1 MSHSRTSALN
11 DHVDH
16 SFVFCLR
23 NCTTGLCPEKRVRL
37 LSHDLDLTKDHAISR
52 GSFWFVFGCGDL
64 LGWYWF
70 CLQYVKKSRLTVRQ
84 AKRLRQD
91 LRWTGVVLSSP
102 HRCDV
107 IGRGIQHARSRETR
121 KGVGPDHL
129 CVNQNGPCTTQ
140 RCVMEE
146 ERWKIS

>member
-16 SFVFCLR
+16 SFVFVCEIVQLGFVLR
-23 NCTTGLCPEKRVRL
+23 RVRL

-102 HRCDV
+102 HHCDV

-129 CVNQNGPCTTQ
+129 CVTKMV
-140 RCVMEE
+140 RARRRDV
-146 ERWKIS
+146 